1 MSDQRFRAAVHRGPG
16 HYPEHA
22 PFDTHSDH
30 PELPGPRSLQPN
42 PAHDAVRS
50 ALRLLYPPGPRYGDG
65 AQWNPLG
72 ELIEPGQTVFIKP
85 NLVDHEHRF
94 GGDIWS
100 VITHP
105 SVVRAVVDYVAIAL
119 RGDGRIQV
127 GDNPH
132 VDCSWDVLSQ
142 LYRMDL
148 IADRIDTVHGV
159 EVDFVDLRG
168 WHVPDLTNYGW
179 RAGREPLA
187 GDPSGEHVIELTDS
201 YLDDANW
208 WLFRGTLNERLETI
222 KAHRNGHRYAFSNT
236 IMNADTYVSVP
247 KLKSHAKVGATL
259 NIKGLIGT
267 ISNKNSLVHWAI
279 GYPKFGGDE
288 YPNPDSW
295 LDYPRL
301 YWQHLTTDL
310 LPSRA
315 QLAIRDR
322 LGTTGLGS
330 MYRSLVTTEA
340 QHQRLLRGAWDGND
354 TTWRMTADVHDAF
367 VGLPDE
373 PRRPTLSIID
383 GIVGGDTDGP
393 HFPHRVASGAV
404 IAAQDLLTADLVA
417 ARLMDFDPD
426 EIPYLRALRRTHEL
440 ELDDIDVLGV
450 DAGFFD
456 HTTSHLGY
464 RPPNRW
470 PNLSL
475 AGRTPAGDFL
485 NEARHERVAA

>member
-1 MSDQRFRAAVHRGPG
+1 MHENRARAAVYRGPN

-22 PFDTHSDH
+22 PFDTHNDH
-30 PELPGPRSLQPN
+30 AELPGPRSLGPN
-42 PAHDAVRS
+42 SAHDAVRA
-50 ALRLLYPPGPRYGDG
+50 ALLLLYPPGPRHGEG
-65 AQWNPLG
+65 ATWNPLG

-105 SVVRAVVDYVAIAL
+105 SVVRAVADYVALAL
-119 RGDGRIQV
+119 RGDGRIIV

-132 VDCSWDVLSQ
+132 VDCDWHALSE

-148 IADRIDTVHGV
+148 IAERLQHLHGI
-159 EVDFVDLRG
+159 EVGFVDLRD

-187 GDPSGEHVIELTDS
+187 GDPAGQHIVDLTDS
-201 YLDDANW
+201 YLDDARW

-222 KAHRNGHRYAFSNT
+222 NAHRGGHTYAFSGT
-236 IMNADTYVSVP
+236 IVDADTYVSVP

-279 GYPKFGGDE
+279 GFPKFGGDE

-301 YWQHLTTDL
+301 YWQHLANDL

-315 QLAIRDR
+315 QLALRDR
-322 LGTTGLGS
+322 LGSTKIGGT
-330 MYRSLVTTEA
+330 YRSLVTTEA
-340 QHQRLLRGAWDGND
+340 QRARLLRGAWDGND

-367 VGLPDE
+367 IGRPGE
-373 PRRPTLSIID
+373 AKRRTLSIID

-393 HFPHRVASGAV
+393 HFPHRVAPGAIV
-404 IAAQDLLTADLVA
+404 ASEDLLTADLVA
-417 ARLMDFDPD
+417 ARYMDFDTD
-426 EIPYLRALRRTHEL
+426 QIAYLRALRQSHHLDL
-440 ELDDIDVLGV
+440 EDITVLGGGQ
-450 DAGFFD
+450 DFFD
-456 HTTSHLGY
+456 RSTRHLQF

-475 AGRTPAGDFL
+475 SDLEPAGDL
-485 NEARHERVAA
+485 LEEARNEMVAA